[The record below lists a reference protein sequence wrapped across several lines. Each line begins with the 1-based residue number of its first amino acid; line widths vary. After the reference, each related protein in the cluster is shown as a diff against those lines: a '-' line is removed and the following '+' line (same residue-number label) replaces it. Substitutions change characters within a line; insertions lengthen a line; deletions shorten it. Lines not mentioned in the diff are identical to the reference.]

1 MAKQTNTTKTS
12 RLVALLAGAMVT
24 CNQLFAAGSDN
35 ISAGE
40 ILMYIALIV
49 GVILA
54 AWFLSNGKSSG
65 SSNNQTHNTTNR
77 PHFDHPNDPHFRRLR
92 KKTS

>member
-1 MAKQTNTTKTS
+1 MAKQTQTTQTS
-12 RLVALLAGAMVT
+12 RNVAMLAGAMAAG
-24 CNQLFAAGSDN
+24 NALFAAGTT

-40 ILMYIALIV
+40 IFMYVALII

-65 SSNNQTHNTTNR
+65 SNQSQNNANR

>member
-1 MAKQTNTTKTS
+1 MAKQTQTTQTS
-12 RLVALLAGAMVT
+12 RNVALLAGAMVA
-24 CNQLFAAGSDN
+24 CNSLFAAGTT

-65 SSNNQTHNTTNR
+65 SKENQNSANR